1 MILEDHFQVEA
12 KPTMIDLGLVEI
24 FYKELD
30 QDLVREAQTIL
41 SLDESEMKELL
52 ESVKTEFLRHP
63 VKESIILSCRL
74 SKFILQT
81 KTSNGSVVPLRKIS
95 PFKLGNLCGVC
106 FRGENVHIINYDE
119 LSRFDFGE
127 LPF

>member
-52 ESVKTEFLRHP
+52 ESVKTELFLRHP

-81 KTSNGSVVPLRKIS
+81 KTSNGSVVAAAGKIS

-106 FRGENVHIINYDE
+106 FMGRKCSYNQ
-119 LSRFDFGE
+119 L
-127 LPF
+127 